1 MPRQAGAILGAMALR
16 RKRWGT
22 WLLLGL
28 GGLVAWQVA
37 ARFRPER
44 RPENLVNQIWLER
57 WPRDARD
64 MVGHL
69 VAIEHDG
76 HKVGTSGR
84 HSRWRLASDGFVWGQ
99 QGDRVRA
106 RFPQTGQRAAFQVR
120 TWKCAGQ
127 APREF
132 ELCLELKG
140 QAGGKTQT
148 YRFYSRKDWVIRP
161 GSDELSALPDAARA
175 VVPAIQAALAMPEH
189 EDVGAMDDAADTGD
203 VDLLRTEGEQP

>member
-1 MPRQAGAILGAMALR
+1 MALR

-22 WLLLGL
+22 WVLLGL
-28 GGLVAWQVA
+28 GGLVAWQLA
-37 ARFRPER
+37 ARFTPER
-44 RPENLVNQIWLER
+44 RPDNLVNQVWLER

-76 HKVGTSGR
+76 HRVGTSGR
-84 HSRWRLASDGFVWGQ
+84 HSNWRVSSDVFLWGQ

-132 ELCLELKG
+132 ELCLELKA
-140 QAGGKTQT
+140 QAGGKTRT
-148 YRFYSRKDWVIRP
+148 YRFYSRTDWVIRP
-161 GSDELSALPDAARA
+161 RGADQLADLPEAVAAVAPA
-175 VVPAIQAALAMPEH
+175 VQAALAIPE
-189 EDVGAMDDAADTGD
+189 DQVVGGADEAADTGTLEA
-203 VDLLRTEGEQP
+203 LLPAEGDRP

>member
-1 MPRQAGAILGAMALR
+1 MALR

-28 GGLVAWQVA
+28 GALVAWQVA
-37 ARFRPER
+37 ARFTPER
-44 RPENLVNQIWLER
+44 RPDNLVNQIWLER

-69 VAIEHDG
+69 VAVEHDG
-76 HKVGTSGR
+76 NRVGTSGR

-106 RFPQTGQRAAFQVR
+106 RFPQTGQRATFQVR

-140 QAGGKTQT
+140 QHGGKTQT

-161 GSDELSALPDAARA
+161 GSDELPDLPDAARA

-189 EDVGAMDDAADTGD
+189 EDVGAMDDAADTSD
-203 VDLLRTEGEQP
+203 VDLLRTEGDQP

>member
-1 MPRQAGAILGAMALR
+1 MALR

-37 ARFRPER
+37 ARFTPER
-44 RPENLVNQIWLER
+44 RPDHLVNQLWLER

-69 VAIEHDG
+69 AAIERDG
-76 HKVGTSGR
+76 HRVGTVGR
-84 HSRWRLASDGFVWGQ
+84 HSRWRLVTDGFVWGQ

-106 RFPQTGQRAAFQVR
+106 RFPQTGRQGAFQVR

-132 ELCLELKG
+132 ELCLELKAQHGG
-140 QAGGKTQT
+140 QTRT
-148 YRFYSRKDWVIRP
+148 HRFYSRTDWVIRTD
-161 GSDELSALPDAARA
+161 GDGLAELPAEVATVAPAL
-175 VVPAIQAALAMPEH
+175 QAALAIPED
-189 EDVGAMDDAADTGD
+189 EVVGAADQADTGD
-203 VDLLRTEGEQP
+203 VDLLQPAEGDQR

>member
-1 MPRQAGAILGAMALR
+1 MARRPGAILGAMALR

-28 GGLVAWQVA
+28 GALVAWQVA
-37 ARFRPER
+37 ARFTPER
-44 RPENLVNQIWLER
+44 RPDNLVNQIWLER

-84 HSRWRLASDGFVWGQ
+84 HSRWRVTSDAFLWGQ

-106 RFPQTGQRAAFQVR
+106 RFPQTGQQAAFQVR

-140 QAGGKTQT
+140 QHGGKTQT

-161 GSDELSALPDAARA
+161 GGGDQVPELPEAVSAIAPA
-175 VVPAIQAALAMPEH
+175 VQAALAIPESA
-189 EDVGAMDDAADTGD
+189 DLGAMDDATDSD
-203 VDLLRTEGEQP
+203 VDLLPTEGDQP